1 MSEAKRIR
9 LADPSE
15 LSAAP
20 ASSSAVESEPSPQL
34 MELVQDCTCPV
45 CKEIFTEP
53 VALVACGHAFC
64 RRCYEKLCRKCATT
78 ETGIGGGFAF
88 LLAPPS
94 SLAAEQQRRVACP
107 VCRVKFRPGS
117 DAVKPDSQAECLVR
131 ALMLVKAPQQT
142 VDASL
147 PTPGDVDRSDG
158 CCSASTDCW
167 RRRAVRCT
175 DCGVASCRAH
185 HESALASLR
194 SSAAEVAAAGA
205 TFASDESAGVGPLR
219 RLTDMRLRLPNLR
232 RALADRLTARLDAYE
247 ARLEDASVRVRQAA
261 EASLDR
267 RQHLAGLVHRLESV
281 TAAAAAV
288 GGDAID
294 ASYAEMLTLKSR
306 LTAELAEARSLHPAL
321 RVEEPI
327 GLEDLERGLDACLD
341 ELTVRLYALPY
352 ESLARAS
359 TSGAPLAPVRL
370 APIAHHR
377 TRPRRP
383 WCLRLLKNVSGL
395 RLLNGRLVR
404 SSAASAASASAS
416 PSVEDGSEP
425 LPQSGILLVNY
436 SGPTGRLHIFEAG
449 QRIRRLG
456 CLQLQPPRL
465 PGPAIGHGRRRCR
478 PGRIAVC
485 NNRQRIFATDSANNR
500 VMAFHA
506 TGRLVASFGC
516 YGDSDNAGDDS
527 LCQDDVGESNGEP
540 NFQRPLG
547 LCVDNE
553 ALYVVDSGN
562 CRVQIFCLD
571 SGYRRIG
578 CLRHPDF
585 TAGLHSVLACQSD
598 LVGSE
603 SASAPGLVVSDRDTE
618 RLFLFD
624 RASRRAIRHL
634 SVGGR
639 PADLSSDRHGNVLV
653 SLAASRQVKVFDP
666 LLTRCLYAFNLDS
679 WSPPVGASEEPA
691 TATPEAAAAD
701 NRNGEIEI
709 EEEEEDEDDE
719 EQYIGGG
726 WDSSPGSASSAA
738 SSAFS
743 LSAAPPLPSVGEFLF
758 SGMSDGRRRRRFVVA
773 GFGGGGGGGGIGGPG
788 DCLQGIAL
796 DPLTRRIFA
805 ADARRQCLLAY
816 QL

>member
-1 MSEAKRIR
+1 AMSEAKRIR

-107 VCRVKFRPGS
+107 
-117 DAVKPDSQAECLVR
+117 AECLVR

-232 RALADRLTARLDAYE
+232 RALADRLTG
-247 ARLEDASVRVRQAA
+247 SVRPVRQAA

-327 GLEDLERGLDACLD
+327 GLQEDLERGLDACLD

-395 RLLNGRLVR
+395 RLLNGRL
-404 SSAASAASASAS
+404 
-416 PSVEDGSEP
+416 
-425 LPQSGILLVNY
+425 
-436 SGPTGRLHIFEAG
+436 
-449 QRIRRLG
+449 
-456 CLQLQPPRL
+456 
-465 PGPAIGHGRRRCR
+465 
-478 PGRIAVC
+478 
-485 NNRQRIFATDSANNR
+485 
-500 VMAFHA
+500 
-506 TGRLVASFGC
+506 
-516 YGDSDNAGDDS
+516 
-527 LCQDDVGESNGEP
+527 
-540 NFQRPLG
+540 
-547 LCVDNE
+547 
-553 ALYVVDSGN
+553 
-562 CRVQIFCLD
+562 
-571 SGYRRIG
+571 
-578 CLRHPDF
+578 
-585 TAGLHSVLACQSD
+585 
-598 LVGSE
+598 
-603 SASAPGLVVSDRDTE
+603 
-618 RLFLFD
+618 
-624 RASRRAIRHL
+624 
-634 SVGGR
+634 
-639 PADLSSDRHGNVLV
+639 
-653 SLAASRQVKVFDP
+653 
-666 LLTRCLYAFNLDS
+666 
-679 WSPPVGASEEPA
+679 
-691 TATPEAAAAD
+691 
-701 NRNGEIEI
+701 
-709 EEEEEDEDDE
+709 
-719 EQYIGGG
+719 
-726 WDSSPGSASSAA
+726 
-738 SSAFS
+738 
-743 LSAAPPLPSVGEFLF
+743 
-758 SGMSDGRRRRRFVVA
+758 
-773 GFGGGGGGGGIGGPG
+773 
-788 DCLQGIAL
+788 
-796 DPLTRRIFA
+796 
-805 ADARRQCLLAY
+805 
-816 QL
+816 